1 MFQTGDVHD
10 YLFTILVIY
19 ILLFCCIEYQV
30 TNQVTNESKRTTAQL
45 TPDTTITDSQ
55 ETKDTNSITTI
66 DATNDQVTNEGN
78 GTTLHHT
85 DIPETSVTMHGNSEK
100 TTHSNG
106 IITVSTTF
114 DKNDDKNA
122 SYPAKNNHDTVT
134 DRLTTDGKCTP

>member
-30 TNQVTNESKRTTAQL
+30 TNPVTNESKRTTAQL

-78 GTTLHHT
+78 GTTLRRT
-85 DIPETSVTMHGNSEK
+85 VISE
-100 TTHSNG
+100 
-106 IITVSTTF
+106 IITFSTTF
-114 DKNDDKNA
+114 DKNGERNV
-122 SYPAKNNHDTVT
+122 SYPAENNYDKVK
-134 DRLTTDGKCTP
+134 DRFTTDGKSTS